1 MGAYYFLACLLP
13 PLPSSL
19 GEKLTFTFPDVTRM
33 VRRHIQPS
41 DHQLLLA
48 QLSVVDAANWES
60 LEQGRDY
67 FLAGGTLSRE
77 EMETRQNLPV
87 LIRQFLD
94 EKERGIRRPYI
105 YDRLWELC
113 YQTLLARA
121 EEEGCRYLID
131 YTVWEIEL
139 RNCLAALRFRE
150 SEGNIADR
158 AIMPGIR
165 SFDFSGLLSRLD
177 GQNNP
182 LEAERIIDAERLK
195 QIFHCRG
202 ADAFSLDA
210 ILAFLAS
217 AFIYSRWERMQIPYD
232 IKNFIYGGG

>member
-19 GEKLTFTFPDVTRM
+19 GEKLTVSFPDMTRIAH
-33 VRRHIQPS
+33 RHIQPQ
-41 DHQLLLA
+41 DDQLLRA

-60 LEQGRDY
+60 IEQGRNH
-67 FLAGGTLSRE
+67 FLEGGTLSRE
-77 EMETRQNLPV
+77 EMETRQNLPAF
-87 LIRQFLD
+87 IRQFLE

-113 YQTLLARA
+113 YGALLALA
-121 EEEGCRYLID
+121 EEKGCRYLID

-139 RNCLAALRFRE
+139 RNCLAALRLRE

-158 AIMPGIR
+158 TIMPGLR

-177 GQNNP
+177 SQNNP
-182 LEAERIIDAERLK
+182 LEAERIIDSERLK

-202 ADAFSLDA
+202 ADPFSLDA
-210 ILAFLAS
+210 ILAFLAC
-217 AFIYSRWERMQIPYD
+217 AFIYSRWEKMKIPYD
-232 IKNFIYGGG
+232 IQNFIYSGG